1 MESNPTNLQN
11 PENIQE
17 NSSQNKEISSTRKD
31 SLNMNDNERNKIL
44 NKEENLNES
53 SNLNLDIKTPS
64 GKENPPNPEFYH
76 DKDITED
83 SIIYFSNKLQT
94 SNKNYKFIL
103 YISILLYLFD
113 IFAYIKGDKNIHTLF
128 NLFSILLILVS
139 SLHQAFSFRHDFQ
152 TISKEL
158 YSYTKKILY
167 IFYFIFFEYILN
179 MAFILFF
186 ELSDI
191 FRTKYV
197 YFDKTHDNFI
207 IMTYIFSNII
217 VASIHLLRFREVKK
231 GIKDLSSAKGEVY
244 EGGNAG
250 EVEIINSVIN
260 DI

>member
-1 MESNPTNLQN
+1 MELNQTNLQN
-11 PENIQE
+11 SENNQE
-17 NSSQNKEISSTRKD
+17 NSSQNKEKSPARKD
-31 SLNMNDNERNKIL
+31 SLNMNDNEKNSIL
-44 NKEENLNES
+44 NKEDHLNES
-53 SNLNLDIKTPS
+53 TNLNLDIKTPS
-64 GKENPPNPEFYH
+64 GNEKPNPEFYH

-83 SIIYFSNKLQT
+83 SIVYFSNKLQT

-103 YISILLYLFD
+103 YISILLYTFD
-113 IFAYIKGDKNIHTLF
+113 IFAYFKGDKNIHTLF
-128 NLFSILLILVS
+128 NIFSILLILIS
-139 SLHQAFSFRHDFQ
+139 SLHQAFSFRHDFK
-152 TISKEL
+152 TITKEL
-158 YSYTKKILY
+158 YLYTKKILY

-179 MAFILFF
+179 MAFILFY

-207 IMTYIFSNII
+207 IMTYIFGNII
-217 VASIHLLRFREVKK
+217 VSSIHLLRFREVKK
-231 GIKDLSSAKGEVY
+231 GSKDLSSAKGEVY